1 VLEVGALCQAVACFS
16 ALVDLLTGALT
27 ASINECCCGVCKIE
41 DDGEDND

>member
-27 ASINECCCGVCKIE
+27 ANINDVAVVARNIE
-41 DDGEDND
+41 DDGEEND